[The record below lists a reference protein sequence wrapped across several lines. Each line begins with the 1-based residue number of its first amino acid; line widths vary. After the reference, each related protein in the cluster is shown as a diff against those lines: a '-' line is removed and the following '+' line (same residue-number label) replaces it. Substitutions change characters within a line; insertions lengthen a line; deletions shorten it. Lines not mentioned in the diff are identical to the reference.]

1 MILDIKKWQI
11 VMVETASG
19 NAHFERSLA
28 STENI
33 DVFTLRGPQNC
44 VQNSAHNPSLS
55 AAMGDVLR
63 RNSMLREFERRERE
77 QSGEFDAEVDDFFPE
92 SLLEKAKSDCGP
104 APQGMHEHYLSLII
118 KKNLLRL

>member
-11 VMVETASG
+11 VIVETASG

-44 VQNSAHNPSLS
+44 VQNPAHNPSLS
-55 AAMGDVLR
+55 AAMQKEGKKR
-63 RNSMLREFERRERE
+63 LREVAKV
-77 QSGEFDAEVDDFFPE
+77 QVPAEAFVE
-92 SLLEKAKSDCGP
+92 MMK
-104 APQGMHEHYLSLII
+104 I
-118 KKNLLRL
+118 K